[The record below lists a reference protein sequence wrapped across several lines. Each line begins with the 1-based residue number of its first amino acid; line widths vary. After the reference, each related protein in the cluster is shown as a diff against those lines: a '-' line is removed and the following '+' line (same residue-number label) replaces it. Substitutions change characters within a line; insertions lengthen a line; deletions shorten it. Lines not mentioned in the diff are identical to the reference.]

1 MKIHLR
7 LTGAR
12 LLLTLLGLSL
22 LCTTSLFAGTA
33 MKLTAARVQLPES
46 GQTVQLSGLEY
57 VADFQVIVKTLRFD
71 RTSEEG
77 ADPVTGTWTFTA
89 INTAGKVHRID
100 VSVVLEDENHKR
112 MDSYSAH
119 MLVLAGSEDQEL
131 VIPMKVKAKRWE
143 KTKSILVQ
151 ANFTS

>member
-1 MKIHLR
+1 MKTLAN

-12 LLLTLLGLSL
+12 NPLALLALSL
-22 LCTTSLFAGTA
+22 LCAASLYAGTA
-33 MKLTAARVQLPES
+33 MKLTAARISVPKS
-46 GQTVQLSGLEY
+46 GETAELKGLEY
-57 VADFQVIVKTLRFD
+57 IADFQVTVKTVRFD

-77 ADPVTGTWTFTA
+77 ANPVKGNWTFTA
-89 INTAGKVHRID
+89 VNTAGKVHRID

-112 MDSYSAH
+112 MASYNGH
-119 MLVLAGSEDQEL
+119 MLVLAGAESQEL
-131 VIPMKVKAKRWE
+131 VIPMKVKAKQWE